1 MIAVDTNVLLR
12 YVLSDDHDQSPLAV
26 ELIDKNC
33 SLQEPALV
41 PNIALAEVVW
51 VLIRNRKRPKFEIVE
66 MLWDLLDNAHLTFE
80 SRDAVERAV
89 EEYEAGP
96 ADFADY
102 LIATSAAVHAASPTY
117 TFDVDAARRPPFKLL
132 QK

>member
-12 YVLSDDHDQSPLAV
+12 YVLSDDYDQSPLAV

-33 SLQEPALV
+33 SLQDPALV

-80 SRDAVERAV
+80 SRDAVEQAV

-102 LIATSAAVHAASPTY
+102 LIATSAAVHDASPTY